1 MHEKVAIGTS
11 TSLDDDEA
19 IHETSVSFGV
29 AMPAKQHKNNS
40 NGYNR
45 ALSKT
50 SKMYDMDGDGQLG
63 KLMMVV
69 SRILRVELLRW
80 APPQPSDLSRLFMYY
95 KIGHMYSRSLTPT
108 YYSCF
113 IIVLQT
119 RQSWLCVGWI
129 PQALGI

>member
-19 IHETSVSFGV
+19 IHKTSVSFGV

-95 KIGHMYSRSLTPT
+95 KIGI
-108 YYSCF
+108 C
-113 IIVLQT
+113 T
-119 RQSWLCVGWI
+119 REVSHQHTTLALLLYCRRGRVGY
-129 PQALGI
+129 A

>member
-19 IHETSVSFGV
+19 IHKTSVSFGV
-29 AMPAKQHKNNS
+29 LQHKNNS

-63 KLMMVV
+63 KLMVV
-69 SRILRVELLRW
+69 
-80 APPQPSDLSRLFMYY
+80 
-95 KIGHMYSRSLTPT
+95 T
-108 YYSCF
+108 
-113 IIVLQT
+113 
-119 RQSWLCVGWI
+119 
-129 PQALGI
+129 